1 MGKNDQ
7 NNRIF
12 VSQILTVLV
21 LVVPLILMGNSGG
34 PDPGKTAA
42 PGEEPNGCAQGGCHT
57 GAGNPARD
65 SGIEIDFAGGTTYAP
80 GVKQRWTVRVTGAQT
95 SRYGFQLTARPA
107 SNERS
112 GQAGDFAPS
121 DGRTQVICQDGRL
134 KPCRDTAPIQYIM
147 HTSPNN
153 TNTFELDWTPPATD
167 VGPIR
172 VYAAGNAANGNGN
185 STGDRIFLRSFTLT
199 PGAAAQ
205 PPSIRTAQPVLQAFM
220 GGERMSPGTWVEIY
234 GTNLSPATREW
245 AVSDFQGDNAPT
257 ALDGV
262 RVNID
267 NKPAFVRYISPTQIN
282 VQVGDIGTGPVQVE
296 VVNAAGSSRATVT
309 SARVSPALLT
319 TPNFNVGGRQ
329 YVAALHTDFRTFVG
343 RENLIPGVSFRP
355 AKPGET
361 IIVFAVGCGPTNPA
375 SPPGQIV
382 RGLRTLTSP
391 LQVRFGQTAAAA
403 QGFMTP
409 DVVGLCQLN
418 VTVPNV
424 AAGDH
429 TLEATIDGVGNG
441 QNLSVTVQP

>member
-1 MGKNDQ
+1 MGKN
-7 NNRIF
+7 NRVVFTQIF
-12 VSQILTVLV
+12 TVVV

-57 GAGNPARD
+57 GAGNPTRD

-107 SNERS
+107 SNERN
-112 GQAGDFAPS
+112 GQAGDFAPADS
-121 DGRTQVICQDGRL
+121 KTQVLCQDGRL
-134 KPCRDTAPIQYIM
+134 KPCRDTAPIQYIT

-153 TNTFELDWTPPATD
+153 TNTFEFDWTPPASD
-167 VGPIR
+167 VGPVRI
-172 VYAAGNAANGNGN
+172 YAAANAANGNGLN
-185 STGDRIFLRSFTLT
+185 TGDRIFLRNFTLT
-199 PGAAAQ
+199 PGAAA
-205 PPSIRTAQPVLQAFM
+205 PPPTIRTAQPVLQAFM

-234 GTNLSPATREW
+234 GSNLSTTTRSW
-245 AVSDFQGDNAPT
+245 AGSDFQGDIAPT
-257 ALDGV
+257 TLDGV
-262 RVNID
+262 SVVVD
-267 NKPAFVRYISPTQIN
+267 GKSAFVGFISPSQIN
-282 VQVGDIGTGPVQVE
+282 VQVPDIGTGPVKLIVA
-296 VVNAAGSSRATVT
+296 NAGGRAETTVQST
-309 SARVSPALLT
+309 KVSPALLT
-319 TPNFNVGGRQ
+319 TPVFNVGGKQ
-329 YVAALHTDFRTFVG
+329 YAAALHTDFKTFVG
-343 RENLIPGVSFRP
+343 RENLIPGVAFRP

-391 LQVRFGQTAAAA
+391 LQVRFGQTVAQA